1 VAPKTSIALQIGTLF
16 DGSGQLAHALRK
28 NRSLL
33 GKLDIRIPRPRAHRG
48 RLTTFADAR
57 QGATATPE
65 ELAKLWIPISD
76 SDSRWHL
83 FLSEPTLIGS
93 GGGLL
98 ASEGFLPQGHE
109 RPSWIRQSLQQ
120 HVDLTFFLGLRNPA
134 SFAVA
139 VLNELGERDLAKVAP
154 GLDPFSMRWSTV
166 IARLREANPDTP
178 MVIWMREEIPYIWP
192 QLMHLAAGLEHPVMT
207 EGIADGVAG
216 FLRPDIAANLEVL
229 LERYNNYEPDFLA
242 KVFEKF
248 AQKYAARDI
257 AVDVI
262 DVPGWTGQM
271 VAELSEAYLQDIQ
284 QVAAID
290 GVTVLGA

>member
-1 VAPKTSIALQIGTLF
+1 
-16 DGSGQLAHALRK
+16 
-28 NRSLL
+28 
-33 GKLDIRIPRPRAHRG
+33 
-48 RLTTFADAR
+48 
-57 QGATATPE
+57 
-65 ELAKLWIPISD
+65 
-76 SDSRWHL
+76 L

-98 ASEGFLPQGHE
+98 ASEGFLPQGYE
-109 RPSWIRQSLQQ
+109 RPTWIRQSLQQ

-154 GLDPFSMRWSTV
+154 GLDPFSMCWSTV

-178 MVIWMREEIPYIWP
+178 MEIWMREEIPYVWP
-192 QLMHLAAGLEHPVMT
+192 QLMHLAAGLEHPVLT

-248 AQKYAARDI
+248 AHKYATRDI

-290 GVTVLGA
+290 GVTMLGA